1 MSDFAIQRGTATIA
15 TGDTSI
21 TITAGTDYTAPS
33 STTAA
38 FARIV
43 GVAFVGSGRQ
53 DSDFFGNPHI
63 ETTNI
68 TGTITT
74 SLTIARITGTGG
86 PIDISWEII
95 EYTGAASGDNEF
107 LVRSAETVN
116 FSGSDTT
123 KDSATISGVVTDADV
138 VVFITGVNVGG
149 GGSRRETEEFQLTS
163 EYVSASNV
171 ARLTRGTNVDRAAD
185 PTIAVV
191 EFTGSNWSA
200 QRIVHNYS
208 SSATNETE
216 SITTIGSLSK
226 AFLHHQSRISQV
238 NAGSDGLGQIAWISS
253 TSQLT
258 FYRQDIGSGSVGV
271 AWVIENTQATGT
283 VMNVAQYSGTR
294 ANGVGSDPDVFT
306 QSVTAV
312 SALAQSSIMGEGA
325 WNTGDNADVH
335 RGMLNFELTAVDTV
349 TLTRGRNTSD
359 RNWRYQVVE
368 WPSAGGGGG
377 GGTFKPYWALNRSS
391 IINSGIS

>member
-1 MSDFAIQRGTATIA
+1 MSDFSIQHGTATIA
-15 TGDTSI
+15 LGDTSI
-21 TITAGTDYTAPS
+21 TITAGTDYTTPS

-53 DSDFFGNPHI
+53 DSDFSGNPSI

-74 SLTIARITGTGG
+74 SLTITRTNGTGG
-86 PIDISWEII
+86 PLKISWEII
-95 EYTGAASGDNEF
+95 EYTGAASGNNEF
-107 LVRSAETVN
+107 IVRSAETVS
-116 FSGSDTT
+116 FTSSDTT
-123 KDSATISGVVTDADV
+123 KDSATISGVVTNSDV
-138 VVFITGVNVGG
+138 VVFVTGVNSS
-149 GGSRRETEEFQLTS
+149 GGSGRRETEEFQLTT
-163 EYVSASNV
+163 EYISASNV
-171 ARLTRGTNVDRAAD
+171 ARLTRGPTVNGFVD

-191 EFTGSNWSA
+191 EFTGSNWSV
-200 QRIVHNYS
+200 QRIVHTYS
-208 SSATNETE
+208 AAATNETE
-216 SITTIGSLSK
+216 SITTLSSLSK
-226 AFLHHQSRISQV
+226 AFIHHQSRISQS
-238 NAGSDGLGQIAWISS
+238 NAGSDGLGQLAWISS

-271 AWVIENTQATGT
+271 AWVIENTQATGA

-306 QSVTAV
+306 QAVTAV
-312 SALAQSSIMGEGA
+312 SALAESSIMGEGA

-349 TLTRGRNTSD
+349 TITRGRNTSD

-377 GGTFKPYWALNRSS
+377 GTFKPYWALNRSS